1 MLETNQDIQET
12 QVIIANE
19 SENNPLLF
27 SLEGHKSEERK
38 SSAKKGKY
46 IPQVLFQSCIQKVK
60 RNVEK
65 ENFLQIVALR
75 EKPPRKL
82 HYTQ

>member
-1 MLETNQDIQET
+1 MNNQDIQET

-46 IPQVLFQSCIQKVK
+46 IP
-60 RNVEK
+60 
-65 ENFLQIVALR
+65 
-75 EKPPRKL
+75 
-82 HYTQ
+82 